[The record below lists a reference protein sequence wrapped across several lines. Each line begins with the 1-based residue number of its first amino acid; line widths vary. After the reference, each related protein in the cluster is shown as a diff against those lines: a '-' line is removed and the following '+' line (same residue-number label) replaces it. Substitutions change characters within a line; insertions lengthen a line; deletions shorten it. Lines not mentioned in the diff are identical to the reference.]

1 MQLVYECFYFISQGQ
16 SNLFKIS
23 LSSVK
28 NKRLHTMHYKEIP
41 ATKMFWNI
49 LLHCGFLWRRLA
61 RNLYKCLSGF

>member
-1 MQLVYECFYFISQGQ
+1 MQLVYECFLPYKWGE
-16 SNLFKIS
+16 SNLVEIS

-41 ATKMFWNI
+41 ATKTFWNI
-49 LLHCGFLWRRLA
+49 LLHCCFLWRSLA